1 MGLSVVHGIVR
12 ELGGEISVQ
21 SEPGRGT
28 VFTVLLPVAE
38 HNGNGGL
45 LSSEEPLAR
54 GSEHILVVDDEQ
66 EIRQTCRMMLGHLG
80 YTVTTSAAP
89 QEVVELIAGAQ
100 PPIDLVI
107 TDQTMPKLTGLDL
120 TEAIR
125 RQYPHIPVILC
136 TGYSD
141 KLNYDIARE
150 AGACDLLMKPVDLH
164 DLSVAVRFALE
175 MSR

>member
-1 MGLSVVHGIVR
+1 
-12 ELGGEISVQ
+12 
-21 SEPGRGT
+21 
-28 VFTVLLPVAE
+28 
-38 HNGNGGL
+38 
-45 LSSEEPLAR
+45 
-54 GSEHILVVDDEQ
+54 
-66 EIRQTCRMMLGHLG
+66 
-80 YTVTTSAAP
+80 
-89 QEVVELIAGAQ
+89 
-100 PPIDLVI
+100 
-107 TDQTMPKLTGLDL
+107 MPKLTGLDL

-125 RQYPHIPVILC
+125 RRYPHIPVILC